1 MTSDVLLAG
10 SVAVVLASVGAS
22 ALVGFEA
29 GRTEQI
35 AAAWADGCAQLTA
48 WRKALAKVLA
58 PLLDVLGAPFVA
70 VWDWACE
77 VVSPVGTRR
86 KEATR

>member
-1 MTSDVLLAG
+1 MTGGVLLAG
-10 SVAVVLASVGAS
+10 SAAVVLASVGAS
-22 ALVGFEA
+22 ALVGYEA

-35 AAAWADGCAQLTA
+35 CAAWAEGCAQLAA

-70 VWDWACE
+70 VWDWVCE
-77 VVSPVGTRR
+77 VVSPVGTHR
-86 KEATR
+86 KEVA